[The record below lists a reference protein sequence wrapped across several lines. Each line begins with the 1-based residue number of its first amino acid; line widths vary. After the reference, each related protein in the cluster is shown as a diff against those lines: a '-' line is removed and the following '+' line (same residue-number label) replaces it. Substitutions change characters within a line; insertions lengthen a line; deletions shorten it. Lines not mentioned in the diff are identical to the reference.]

1 VPPPASDIPTPAAVA
16 QPLPASAPSIV
27 AAAGASFDGL
37 DAAQV
42 AAIKSAI
49 VSQPQQQ
56 FLAELV
62 DSASRWERDGE
73 EIRLFFPTESRG
85 LAELLQA
92 RERMEKL
99 RTISSRVL
107 GQTLRVCV
115 KLEAAPVLMSTVR
128 AGQAARELRA
138 RFEQDP
144 IVRAMLERFGGRISE
159 VKRRDEG

>member
-1 VPPPASDIPTPAAVA
+1 VDTPGVSIDPAPSPAAAVA
-16 QPLPASAPSIV
+16 PSAV
-27 AAAGASFDGL
+27 AAATTSFDGL

-62 DSASRWERDGE
+62 DSASRWELDGE

-99 RTISSRVL
+99 RNISSRVL

-128 AGQAARELRA
+128 AGQTARELRA